1 MASGNA
7 ALKEQALA
15 ILQAGRREISA
26 EAKWLRH
33 ELNPKHAAERITRD
47 HTGAVLLTAFG
58 IGLLV
63 PLLLIPRKKEHHD
76 DPFHSPNGSNGTH
89 RKSAKKLE
97 KPEKPQKA
105 KVGAGAY
112 LAGLAMKAAT
122 PLLVKEGLRLWENFE
137 KSRHRSSASP
147 ARYS

>member
-26 EAKWLRH
+26 EARWLRH

-47 HTGAVLLTAFG
+47 HTGTALLTAFG

-63 PLLLIPRKKEHHD
+63 PLLLIPKKKSHHED
-76 DPFHSPNGSNGTH
+76 WMEAL
-89 RKSAKKLE
+89 SAAQKKQLKKAG
-97 KPEKPQKA
+97 KP

-112 LAGLAMKAAT
+112 LAGLVTKAVT
-122 PLLVKEGLRLWENFE
+122 PVLVKQGLRLWDNLQQA
-137 KSRHRSSASP
+137 KPSPAARP
-147 ARYS
+147 ARYA